1 MTPCCPQP
9 FGRINQ
15 GSHLHRNPTN
25 FLNKGLENLGE
36 YDTIFKDNLELS
48 VIVVPVE
55 VKNEYTERMQYP
67 LQLKTKKFKQ
77 PIIQDYK

>member
-1 MTPCCPQP
+1 MWTELK
-9 FGRINQ
+9 RV
-15 GSHLHRNPTN
+15 
-25 FLNKGLENLGE
+25 
-36 YDTIFKDNLELS
+36 DNLELS